1 MKIISYESLNFEFS
15 SILYFYY
22 ILASVN
28 VSQFH
33 TTGYTW
39 RKRQIATGGDLTL
52 SGGKF
57 CGGELT
63 VNRSARYKHNPHLR
77 I

>member
-1 MKIISYESLNFEFS
+1 MQTDKNLRDFNFFFIYCEF
-15 SILYFYY
+15 Y
-22 ILASVN
+22 
-28 VSQFH
+28 
-33 TTGYTW
+33 TTGNTW

-52 SGGKF
+52 SDGKF

>member
-1 MKIISYESLNFEFS
+1 MQTDKNLRDFIFIYCEF
-15 SILYFYY
+15 Y
-22 ILASVN
+22 
-28 VSQFH
+28 